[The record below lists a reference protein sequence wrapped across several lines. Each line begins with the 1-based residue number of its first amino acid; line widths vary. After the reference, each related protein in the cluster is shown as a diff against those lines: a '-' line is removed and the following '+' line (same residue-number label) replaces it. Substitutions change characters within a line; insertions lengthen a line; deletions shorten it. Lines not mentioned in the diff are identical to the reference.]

1 MDKAKKLRAL
11 AFGATG
17 RDHVDLD
24 AAAEKNIAILCLKEE
39 TAFLSSIT
47 ATAELAWALMLAT
60 VRKIPWGFEAAKK
73 GQWRRVGGDWRGH
86 QISGKTLGVLGYGR
100 LGTITAQYGKAFRMK
115 VLANDTKDIKP
126 EAGVTMVD
134 LDTLLRE
141 SDVLSIHIHLQGNE
155 GFFDRQKLNKMKSG
169 SILVNTSRGGIIDEQ
184 AFIDVLASGPL
195 AGAGIDVING
205 EWLPNIAEHPLIR
218 YAATHDN
225 LVITPHLG
233 GVTVESQEMTRNFI
247 IRKLTNFLKAQG

>member
-1 MDKAKKLRAL
+1 M
-11 AFGATG
+11 
-17 RDHVDLD
+17 
-24 AAAEKNIAILCLKEE
+24 
-39 TAFLSSIT
+39 
-47 ATAELAWALMLAT
+47 
-60 VRKIPWGFEAAKK
+60 
-73 GQWRRVGGDWRGH
+73 GGDWRGH